1 MRSLLAGTGLCA
13 LLSLSTLNAQ
23 ADTTINIATI
33 ANGDMTIMAQLSSQY
48 EKDHPG
54 VHVKWHV
61 MSDGELRKNVLEAMN
76 RGEAPYDVVTVGTY
90 EAPLWGKKGWLTA
103 LNNLP
108 ADYKVDDL
116 LKPVRNALSYQNTLY
131 ALPFY
136 GESSMTYYR
145 KDLFAAQGL
154 TMPAEPTWNDI
165 RGFAAKLTNKEK
177 GQYGLCLRGLSG
189 WGDNVT
195 LVTTIVNGYGGQWFD
210 MDWKP
215 TLDSPVWR
223 QVLTDYA
230 QMVKDYGP
238 PETSKNSFPQII
250 RLFAEGRCAMWIDS
264 TVAAGLLT
272 NPQISMVADKVGFA
286 PAPGGVT
293 RNGSNW
299 LWSWA
304 LGVPAK
310 SSHRDE
316 AVAFIAWATSPQYI
330 NTVAQVVGW
339 GAVPPGSRQST
350 YEQTRYLRLAPYA
363 QQVKA
368 AIESAS
374 VEHPTLNPVPYQGV
388 QYVSIPG
395 FDMMGNQVG
404 DNLAALLEGKLT
416 VDEVLARNQQQ
427 VTAIASTTPR

>member
-1 MRSLLAGTGLCA
+1 MRSLLAGLGLCA
-13 LLSLSTLNAQ
+13 LLPLNAL

-33 ANGDMTIMAQLSSQY
+33 ANGDMTIMAQLSSKY
-48 EKDHPG
+48 EQDHPG
-54 VHVKWHV
+54 IKINWHV
-61 MSDGELRKNVLEAMN
+61 MSDGELRKSVLEAMSKP
-76 RGEAPYDVVTVGTY
+76 EAPYDVVTVGTY
-90 EAPLWGKKGWLTA
+90 EAPLWGKKGWLTP
-103 LNNLP
+103 LDKLP

-116 LKPVRNALSYQNTLY
+116 LKPVRNALSWNNTLY

-145 KDLFAAQGL
+145 KDLLAAQGL
-154 TMPAEPTWNDI
+154 TMPAEPDWSDI
-165 RGFAAKLTNKEK
+165 KRIAAKLTDKTK

-195 LVTTIVNGYGGQWFD
+195 LVTTMANGYGAQWFD
-210 MDWKP
+210 MDWKA
-215 TLDSPVWR
+215 TLDSPEWR
-223 QVLTDYA
+223 QVLTDYV

-238 PETSKNSFPQII
+238 PDTAKNSFPQII
-250 RLFAEGRCAMWIDS
+250 RLFAEGRCAMWVDS
-264 TVAAGLLT
+264 TVAAGMLT

-286 PAPGGVT
+286 AAPGGIT

-304 LGVPAK
+304 LGVPTNSA
-310 SSHRDE
+310 HRDE

-374 VEHPTLNPVPYQGV
+374 VEHPTLGPSPYQGV

-395 FDMMGNQVG
+395 FDVMGNQVG
-404 DNLAALLEGKLT
+404 DNLVALLDGKLT
-416 VDEVLARNQQQ
+416 VEETLARNQQQ
-427 VTAIASTTPR
+427 VSAIAASTPR